1 MMFNFGRH
9 SMLRNNMDNSDIV
22 KNSAKC
28 GVVWHKVFL
37 YSGPVNS
44 AGVKLTNTRL
54 VSSRLTILSCFSACR
69 HAIWYLIAG

>member
-1 MMFNFGRH
+1 MMFNFGRR

-28 GVVWHKVFL
+28 GVVWHKVCL
-37 YSGPVNS
+37 YTALVNS

-54 VSSRLTILSCFSACR
+54 VTSRLTILYELFR
-69 HAIWYLIAG
+69 GV